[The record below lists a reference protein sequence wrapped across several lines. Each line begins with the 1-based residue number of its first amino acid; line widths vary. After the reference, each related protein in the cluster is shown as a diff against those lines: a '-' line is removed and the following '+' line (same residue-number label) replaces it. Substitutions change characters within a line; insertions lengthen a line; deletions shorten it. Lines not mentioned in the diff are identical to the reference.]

1 LIFAMRDTRKKLEYV
16 ADELGHP
23 IIVAEEKYE
32 KGLTPKQRK
41 HLEETKSKH
50 DKAFRRLAQM

>member
-1 LIFAMRDTRKKLEYV
+1 MMKDTRKKLDYV

-23 IIVAEEKYE
+23 IIVTEEKYE

-41 HLEETKSKH
+41 HLEETKSRH

>member
-1 LIFAMRDTRKKLEYV
+1 MIFVMRDTRKKLDDV

-41 HLEETKSKH
+41 HLEETKSRH